1 MPLQPSIKG
10 VNAPEKVFGDGE
22 VLLQDDDVLGL
33 GVDLEGGPEGGVVV
47 LADPRVPL
55 PDRRVLDA
63 AEAEEL
69 GHGQRF
75 GVEAVDEDGDLR

>member
-10 VNAPEKVFGDGE
+10 VNSPEKVLGDGE

-47 LADPRVPL
+47 LADPRIPL
-55 PDRRVLDA
+55 ADRRVLDA
-63 AEAEEL
+63 AEAEQL
-69 GHGQRF
+69 GHGQRLR
-75 GVEAVDEDGDLR
+75 VEAVYEDGDLR